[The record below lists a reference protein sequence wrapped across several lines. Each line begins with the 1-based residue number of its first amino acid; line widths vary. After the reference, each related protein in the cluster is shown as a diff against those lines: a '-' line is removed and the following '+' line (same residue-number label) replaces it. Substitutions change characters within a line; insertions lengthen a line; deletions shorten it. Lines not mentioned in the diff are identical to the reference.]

1 MASKYTDY
9 CSFCGRGKSEVD
21 VLIAGEIA
29 SICKVASEAQ
39 IEEEIS
45 EELAEASKEFNKIDG
60 ISDVVSDY
68 DVDENDEDLE
78 NNDNE

>member
-29 SICKVASEAQ
+29 SICNECAQQAIDYSREALAAKKGKKKTTAKHLLGAKV
-39 IEEEIS
+39 
-45 EELAEASKEFNKIDG
+45 LALFQ
-60 ISDVVSDY
+60 VVCVVGQ
-68 DVDENDEDLE
+68 VDARR
-78 NNDNE
+78 